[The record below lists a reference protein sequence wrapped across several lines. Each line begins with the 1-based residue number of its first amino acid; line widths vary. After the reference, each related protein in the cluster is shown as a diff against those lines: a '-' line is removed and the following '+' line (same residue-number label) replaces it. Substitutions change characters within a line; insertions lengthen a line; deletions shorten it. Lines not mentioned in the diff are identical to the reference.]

1 MDGFASAG
9 RSPMIMSGG
18 IKVPDL
24 VKERQPSIFRSKE
37 DKWAPRVNLPKENPK
52 YPETKHTV
60 KCARAEPVRRKPRAA
75 RAARRTTSRALVG
88 AVLFSL
94 SRPWWP
100 SHKRLHQLFAA
111 LLLTCLLFARLRIVV
126 VSGASQEGRAQHH
139 LLLRDRSSRHREL
152 RPGAPRRQ
160 ERAWPIALHT
170 HARAHAHARARQ
182 ETVMGRATR

>member
-18 IKVPDL
+18 VKVPDL

-94 SRPWWP
+94 ARDPGGQATSGCTNY
-100 SHKRLHQLFAA
+100 
-111 LLLTCLLFARLRIVV
+111 LLPC
-126 VSGASQEGRAQHH
+126 S
-139 LLLRDRSSRHREL
+139 
-152 RPGAPRRQ
+152 
-160 ERAWPIALHT
+160 
-170 HARAHAHARARQ
+170 
-182 ETVMGRATR
+182 